1 MATTANNLPRV
12 KKTHHAGLLGWIVG
26 GDTRLASHKALMG
39 YLFIS
44 PWIIGLLIF
53 IAGPILYSLYL
64 SFTDYDILS
73 SPRFSG
79 ISNYVRALSG
89 DRLFWPSLGRT
100 AYYAL
105 ASVPILLA
113 GSLGLAMLLNQQ
125 LKGSNT
131 FRTFFFLP
139 HLTPDVAM
147 AILWVWL
154 LHPKLGPINNM
165 FLNKIGIVDFPW
177 LTDPKTVIPSLIV
190 MAVWLGVGGNR
201 MLIFLASLQG
211 VPVSLYEAAE
221 LDGAGAWAKFRHVT
235 LPMIS
240 PAILFNLII
249 GVIAALQVFSV
260 AFVATEGGPS
270 YGSWFFALHIYNQ
283 AFAYFR
289 LGYGSALAWLLLL
302 IVLALTLLNF
312 TLSKRWVFYQGDSE

>member
-1 MATTANNLPRV
+1 MTVNVPKMHKVHRSGFV
-12 KKTHHAGLLGWIVG
+12 GWIVG
-26 GDTRLASHKALMG
+26 GDTRLATHKALMG

-44 PWIIGLLIF
+44 PWIIGLVVF
-53 IAGPILYSLYL
+53 IAGPIIVSLYL

-73 SPRFSG
+73 PPRFSG
-79 ISNYVRALSG
+79 FSNYVRALTG

-105 ASVPILLA
+105 VSVPILLT
-113 GSLGLAMLLNQQ
+113 GSLGLAMLLNQK
-125 LKGSNT
+125 LKGTNT

-154 LHPKLGPINNM
+154 LHPKLGPINTM
-165 FLNKIGIVDFPW
+165 ILSKIGLGEFAG
-177 LTDPKTVIPSLIV
+177 LTDPKTVIPTLIL

-211 VPVSLYEAAE
+211 VPTSLYEAAE
-221 LDGAGAWAKFRHVT
+221 LDGAGAWQKFRHVT

-240 PAILFNLII
+240 PAILFNLIMGII
-249 GVIAALQVFSV
+249 GALQVFSV

-289 LGYGSALAWLLLL
+289 LGYGSALAWFLLL

-312 TLSKRWVFYQGDSE
+312 TLSKRWVFYHGESES

>member
-1 MATTANNLPRV
+1 MATTANLPRV
-12 KKTHHAGLLGWIVG
+12 QKTHNSGLLSWIVG
-26 GDTRLASHKALMG
+26 GDTRLATHKALMG

-44 PWIIGLLIF
+44 PWIIGMLVF

-73 SPRFSG
+73 PPRFSG
-79 ISNYVRALSG
+79 ISNYVRALTG

-113 GSLGLAMLLNQQ
+113 GSLGLAMLLNQH
-125 LKGSNT
+125 LKGTNT

-154 LHPKLGPINNM
+154 LHPKLGPINTM
-165 FLNKIGIVDFPW
+165 ILNKVGITEFPW
-177 LTDPKTVIPSLIV
+177 LTDPKTVIPSLIM

-211 VPVSLYEAAE
+211 VPTSLYEAAE
-221 LDGAGAWAKFRHVT
+221 LDGAGAWNKFFHVT

-240 PAILFNLII
+240 PAILFNLIMGI
-249 GVIAALQVFSV
+249 IAALQVFSV

-312 TLSKRWVFYQGDSE
+312 TLSKRWVFYHGESE

>member
-1 MATTANNLPRV
+1 MATTAKLSGGQG
-12 KKTHHAGLLGWIVG
+12 THRSGLLGRIVG
-26 GDTRLASHKALMG
+26 GDTRLATHKALMG

-44 PWIIGLLIF
+44 PWIIGLLVF

-73 SPRFSG
+73 PPRFSG
-79 ISNYVRALSG
+79 VSNYVRALTG

-105 ASVPILLA
+105 VSVPILLA
-113 GSLGLAMLLNQQ
+113 GSLGLAILLNQK
-125 LKGSNT
+125 LKGTNT

-154 LHPKLGPINNM
+154 LHPKLGPVNSMI
-165 FLNKIGIVDFPW
+165 LSKIGLPDFPW
-177 LTDPKTVIPSLIV
+177 LTDPKTVIPSLIL
-190 MAVWLGVGGNR
+190 MSVWLGVGGNR

-211 VPVSLYEAAE
+211 VPQELYEAAE
-221 LDGAGAWAKFRHVT
+221 LDGAALWAKFRHVT

-249 GVIAALQVFSV
+249 GIIGALQVFSV

-312 TLSKRWVFYQGDSE
+312 TLSKRWVFYHGDSES